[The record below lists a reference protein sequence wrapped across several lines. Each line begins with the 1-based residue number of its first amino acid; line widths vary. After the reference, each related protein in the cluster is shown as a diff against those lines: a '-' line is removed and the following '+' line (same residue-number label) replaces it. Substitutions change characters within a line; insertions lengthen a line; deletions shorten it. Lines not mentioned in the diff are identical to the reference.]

1 MEYLPAYISQG
12 GWGRCMYFSP
22 HAPSATDTRVVIHA
36 LTGSEPHV
44 RRQHACPAR
53 SLEIIALQQRGA
65 LPTVASLIHAVLS
78 PAWVLIHSG

>member
-1 MEYLPAYISQG
+1 MEYLPAYTSQG
-12 GWGRCMYFSP
+12 GWDRCMYFSP
-22 HAPSATDTRVVIHA
+22 HIPFAADTRVVIHT

-44 RRQHACPAR
+44 RCQHACPAR
-53 SLEIIALQQRGA
+53 SLEIIALQHQGT